1 MVVVYQKLNDLN
13 YTTKTGIPCLDAMT
27 YTGLGPAPNTM
38 QSAMFTSNRS
48 SFNPYASRYPGNDC
62 PGGGYQGGKYQ
73 SGGYQSGGYMSGGYQ
88 GGGYQG
94 MNYQDGGRYQSMNYQ
109 DGGGYQGM
117 NSPSN
122 FSNNMMG
129 SGGSASSCSSGGNNL
144 CDPIPQSFC
153 NMMKGPVLGMKSY
166 KKCSYQGDIVNIND
180 YCKKDDCKDG
190 CPRQNDCKNS
200 ISGPSGCSTN
210 SNFSSNVLPKQTSNM
225 YFNQN
230 GMPMQQGGMYGP
242 SQYGMPV
249 QQGGMCGP
257 GQYGNPMQY
266 GSFSSQQ
273 PNLMYPTQT
282 TQTYNYKPGKKYKKS
297 NKYTNR
303 IPFDGIILI
312 EPNTSLHNYITNIIS
327 DPNRIGFVGDKR
339 YKNRSY
345 SRSSSSSLKE
355 STPQESSSTNEEEKK
370 TSPKKKKKKSEDDD
384 SSDTQNVFQDVGEDS
399 TTKNKEDTRYDQ
411 LKEKCA
417 ELSKKDKGKKIK
429 GCAKLLETEE
439 E

>member
-1 MVVVYQKLNDLN
+1 
-13 YTTKTGIPCLDAMT
+13 
-27 YTGLGPAPNTM
+27 
-38 QSAMFTSNRS
+38 
-48 SFNPYASRYPGNDC
+48 
-62 PGGGYQGGKYQ
+62 
-73 SGGYQSGGYMSGGYQ
+73 
-88 GGGYQG
+88 
-94 MNYQDGGRYQSMNYQ
+94 
-109 DGGGYQGM
+109 
-117 NSPSN
+117 
-122 FSNNMMG
+122 
-129 SGGSASSCSSGGNNL
+129 
-144 CDPIPQSFC
+144 
-153 NMMKGPVLGMKSY
+153 
-166 KKCSYQGDIVNIND
+166 
-180 YCKKDDCKDG
+180 
-190 CPRQNDCKNS
+190 
-200 ISGPSGCSTN
+200 
-210 SNFSSNVLPKQTSNM
+210 M
-225 YFNQN
+225 YFSQN

-242 SQYGMPV
+242 NQYGMPV
-249 QQGGMCGP
+249 QQGGMYGPNQYGMPMQQGGMCGP
-257 GQYGNPMQY
+257 GQYGNPTQY

-273 PNLMYPTQT
+273 SNLMYPTQT

-327 DPNRIGFVGDKR
+327 DPNRIRFVGDKS

-355 STPQESSSTNEEEKK
+355 SSPQESSSSNEEDKK